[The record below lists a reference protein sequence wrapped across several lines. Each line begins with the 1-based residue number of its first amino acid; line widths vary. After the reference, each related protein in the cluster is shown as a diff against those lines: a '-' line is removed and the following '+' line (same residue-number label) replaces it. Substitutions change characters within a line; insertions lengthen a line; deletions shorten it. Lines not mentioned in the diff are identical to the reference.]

1 MKMDLREIM
10 INENEEENG
19 SALIAGIG
27 EELFAIPLSSILTI
41 EDVPVSEICT
51 VGGEDVIHLRG
62 SVISLVY
69 LGKLFDSVETEEKNK
84 ITVVVCEHND
94 SCFGLVVE
102 TLYGQKEITRQSLG
116 VLDEVDF
123 FSGATI
129 LDEEK
134 IAMVLN
140 MESFVA

>member
-1 MKMDLREIM
+1 MDLREIM
-10 INENEEENG
+10 VNENDEENS

-41 EDVPVSEICT
+41 EDVAVSEICT

-69 LGKLFDSVETEEKNK
+69 LGKLFESVEGENKNN
-84 ITVVVCEHND
+84 ITVVVCDYNG

-102 TLYGQKEITRQSLG
+102 TLYGQKEINKQSLG
-116 VLDEVDF
+116 VLDDVNF

-134 IAMVLN
+134 IAMILN